1 MLGVEYAILLHD
13 EAIKVK
19 YSSQTQPVRKADIK
33 NSLEKHMIE
42 ELQSLINVEV
52 HSHCNGCQIDH
63 PSQIEHPVCLFMD
76 RKEHTE
82 LYLENAI
89 CKLNPYDV
97 LENWYPDLQELKLNE
112 QETAEAY
119 RLWVNIKMSVFCGFS
134 DSWFESWREKV
145 QNSWES

>member
-1 MLGVEYAILLHD
+1 MSGVEYAILLRD
-13 EAIKVK
+13 EALKVK
-19 YSSQTQPVRKADIK
+19 NSSQTQPVRKADIK

-52 HSHCNGCQIDH
+52 YIHCNGCQIDH
-63 PSQIEHPVCLFMD
+63 PSQNEHPVCLFMD

-97 LENWYPDLQELKLNE
+97 LEKWYPDLQELKLNE
-112 QETAEAY
+112 QETVEAY
-119 RLWVNIKMSVFCGFS
+119 RLWYNIKMSVFCGFS
-134 DSWFESWREKV
+134 DSWLES
-145 QNSWES
+145 